1 MKIEIDTNFL
11 RQIVAGERASVTS
24 VLLSVLTLVTITV
37 MYIAN
42 TSIMLIKGYNLW
54 YDYVINLLILFGIL
68 SNIYVL
74 YRELT
79 MQRLARVMLN
89 QYISNAEN
97 LKRNSGT
104 SNGSNC

>member
-11 RQIVAGERASVTS
+11 RQIVAGERTSVTS

-42 TSIMLIKGYNLW
+42 TSVIIIKGYNLW

-68 SNIYVL
+68 SNTYVL
-74 YRELT
+74 YRKLT

-89 QYISNAEN
+89 QYIRNAEV
-97 LKRNSGT
+97 LSKRENHE
-104 SNGSNC
+104 